1 MVVIDTDVFVLEFA
15 FHNDP
20 RRDVNSNFLKQV
32 RDNDSVVTV
41 YNLLELLGQLSFN
54 LAPTKL
60 ETWQSWLVDAYALTV
75 IWPVEPDEYTTA
87 ASYFRKEIF
96 DQPFTRMRQKRMA
109 FLDSLVLNL
118 AERTP
123 GVEFLNMLKILV
135 GRPKSRTPSLTSVKR
150 LEKSSHLTLVNL
162 CRLGYY
168 YL

>member
-32 RDNDSVVTV
+32 RDNDSAVTV

-123 GVEFLNMLKILV
+123 GVEFFVTWNAKHF
-135 GRPKSRTPSLTSVKR
+135 KN
-150 LEKSSHLTLVNL
+150 KSSLAVLTPFEFLETAS
-162 CRLGYY
+162 
-168 YL
+168 

>member
-32 RDNDSVVTV
+32 HDNDSAVTV

-75 IWPVEPDEYTTA
+75 IWPVEPEEHTTA

-96 DQPFTRMRQKRMA
+96 DQTFARMRQKRMA

-123 GVEFLNMLKILV
+123 GVEFFVTWNAKHF
-135 GRPKSRTPSLTSVKR
+135 KN
-150 LEKSSHLTLVNL
+150 KSSLPVLTPDEFLKTAS
-162 CRLGYY
+162 
-168 YL
+168 